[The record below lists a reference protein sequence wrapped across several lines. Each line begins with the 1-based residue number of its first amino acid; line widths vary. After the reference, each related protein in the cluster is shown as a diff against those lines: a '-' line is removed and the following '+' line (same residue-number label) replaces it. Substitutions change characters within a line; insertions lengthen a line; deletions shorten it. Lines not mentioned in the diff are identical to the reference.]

1 MVDDTQRTRAVWTA
15 AAAAVTVLIAAAVLA
30 ACGGGGGASP
40 SETVTVTTTPS
51 GVASPSGS
59 PSVPPSPT
67 PGPTMTVTAYF
78 LRGGTTVYLADHQA
92 QVAALHV
99 AAPKSTMVATASVN
113 AVLAGPDAK
122 ARAIGFRTAIPQG
135 TALHGVTISGGVATV
150 DLSGSFAGT
159 SGALA
164 TRQSVAQVVYTLTQ
178 FSTVSKGVLFKLDGK
193 PLATLNG
200 VDLSQPQTRADYE
213 GVTPAILVET
223 PTAFDTV
230 PVPAA
235 GADAL
240 RTLRVKGTANVFEAT
255 FWISLVDAQGKT
267 LFKHVEQATSGSGT
281 RGTFSVTLSFA
292 TPAAAGTLSVW
303 DVSMKDGSFQ
313 NKVSIPL
320 TFAR

>member
-1 MVDDTQRTRAVWTA
+1 MRRWMSTDGRRRAVWIA
-15 AAAAVTVLIAAAVLA
+15 AAAGVTVLIAAAALA
-30 ACGGGGGASP
+30 ACGGGGGVSP

-59 PSVPPSPT
+59 PSVSPSPT
-67 PGPTMTVTAYF
+67 ATMRVTAYF
-78 LRGGTTVYLADHQA
+78 IRATKI
-92 QVAALHV
+92 AALHV

-122 ARAIGFRTAIPQG
+122 ARAIGFRTAVPQG
-135 TALHGVTISGGVATV
+135 TTLHGVTISGGVATV

-159 SGALA
+159 SGTVA
-164 TRQSVAQVVYTLTQ
+164 TRQSLAQVVYTLTQ
-178 FSTVSKGVLFKLDGK
+178 FPTVSKGVLFKLDGK
-193 PLATLNG
+193 PLTTLNG

-230 PVPAA
+230 PAPAA

-240 RTLRVKGTANVFEAT
+240 RTLKVKGTANVFEAT
-255 FWISLVDAQGKT
+255 FWISLVDGQGKT

-292 TPAAAGTLSVW
+292 TSAAAGTLSVW
-303 DVSMKDGSFQ
+303 DVSMKDGSVQ
-313 NKVSIPL
+313 HKVSIPL